1 MKGLDKTL
9 KSLRYKFLKQVIY
22 FSDFSRILLGSIKQS
37 QENAKELDI
46 NVNAH
51 TISAA
56 DFLNA
61 HTISA
66 ADFLIAKSSCFYQYT
81 LENFTF
87 DRGLFHHCFSQFFS

>member
-9 KSLRYKFLKQVIY
+9 KSLRSKFLKQVIY

-56 DFLNA
+56 DFL
-61 HTISA
+61 
-66 ADFLIAKSSCFYQYT
+66 IAKSSCFYQYT